1 MHLFP
6 KYFPS
11 SCSNRCIVREI
22 TLIPSLILS
31 VPANA
36 ESTNDVHVLMRL
48 ERSTNVRGYYSKLVL
63 SYNFGHN
70 LNNCLHDARHI
81 DVIL

>member
-6 KYFPS
+6 KYFPL
-11 SCSNRCIVREI
+11 SCSNTCVVHKI
-22 TLIPSLILS
+22 TLIPSLIVF

-36 ESTNDVHVLMRL
+36 ESTNDVRVLMRL
-48 ERSTNVRGYYSKLVL
+48 ERSTNVRGYYSKFLL